1 MPINEMQIN
10 TYYGNMI
17 MRCVP
22 VLDFLN
28 SRFIELN
35 YRSTESDNLLDTLNC
50 LFKFHHN
57 PISYVY
63 NSLVY
68 YNSKFEKYT
77 APNQMDSDDFDYS
90 SNLKKKRLLNILTGI

>member
-1 MPINEMQIN
+1 
-10 TYYGNMI
+10 

-28 SRFIELN
+28 SRYIELN
-35 YRSTESDNLLDTLNC
+35 YQSNESDALLDTLNS

-68 YNSKFEKYT
+68 YNSKFEKYN
-77 APNQMDSDDFDYS
+77 ARDPNQMDSDDFDNA
-90 SNLKKKRLLNILTGI
+90 SNLKKRRLLNIITGII